1 MWRVH
6 AAIAPVLSVTLMH
19 SHSPS
24 LATPLTGVCLVC
36 CLICPVC
43 SVVCVVLHSSVV
55 CDTRTEGD
63 CVLHTHR
70 GGMCPPNTHT
80 HTHRGHTHTHRGGR
94 CPPHACVH
102 TV

>member
-43 SVVCVVLHSSVV
+43 SVVCVICTVV
-55 CDTRTEGD
+55 C
-63 CVLHTHR
+63 VL
-70 GGMCPPNTHT
+70 CAVP
-80 HTHRGHTHTHRGGR
+80 
-94 CPPHACVH
+94 CAL
-102 TV
+102 